1 MGLDDWNI
9 EKFVDEA
16 ARRIAEGMV
25 KAMEKA
31 CRENPRFR
39 EQVLQHER
47 MRIAELREQVK
58 DNVSEQIQ
66 EWVEKRAKAE
76 QQRKKK
82 LKQRKQQRKDRK
94 KKTKRHRRRTW
105 IIFREFVMI
114 FPCQIVALEL
124 LGIKFKSYEDA
135 NLSPIILEEAFVPRN
150 KKKKKLN

>member
-9 EKFVDEA
+9 EKLVDDT

-25 KAMEKA
+25 EAMEKA
-31 CRENPRFR
+31 FRENPRFR
-39 EQVLQHER
+39 EQVLQLDR
-47 MRIAELREQVK
+47 MIIAELREQVK
-58 DNVSEQIQ
+58 DNVSEQKQ

-76 QQRKKK
+76 QKRKQK
-82 LKQRKQQRKDRK
+82 LKQRKQQRKIRK

-114 FPCQIVALEL
+114 FHCQTVALEL
-124 LGIKFKSYEDA
+124 LGIKFESYEDA